1 MAGSGVPGTRCYPP
15 KYVNRFFRSALFPLV
30 VIVLLVYLASQTLMP
45 RRDNGQ
51 NITYSEL
58 IQQTKQGNVSEV
70 TFTPTRQSIT
80 AVLDSG
86 QKVKVNYPSPQ
97 SQVAYQ
103 KVLEQNNV
111 KFDSKGIG
119 TSAWWAL
126 LTGFLPFLLLI
137 GFWIFLMNQMQGGGS
152 KVMSFGKSRAKRMSP
167 DSPKVTYKDVA
178 GADEAVEE
186 LQEIK
191 EFLENPKKFQ
201 ALGARIPKGVLL
213 YGPPGTGK
221 TLLARA
227 TAGEAGV
234 PFFSISGSDFVE
246 MFVGVGASRVR
257 DLFEQAKQA
266 SPCIIFIDEI
276 DAVGRHRGAGLG
288 GGHDEREQTLN
299 QLLVEMDGFELKDNI
314 ILIAATN
321 RPDILDPALLRP
333 GRFDRQIVVDRPD
346 RKGRQ
351 QILEVHAKGKP
362 LDKEIDLD
370 VLAAATPG
378 FTGADLANVINEA
391 ALLAAR
397 RGSKTIGQLE
407 LEEGI
412 MRVIAGPE
420 KKSRLFSEK
429 ERKITAYHEMG
440 HALVGFFLEGT
451 DEVHKISIVSRGQA
465 LGYTI
470 SLPAEDRY
478 LTTKGTLMDQM
489 AMTLGGRAA
498 EELVFNEVTTGAA
511 NDIERITSTAKQMI
525 MRFGMSEKLGPRVL
539 GRNHDMPFLGREM
552 GAEPDY
558 SEEIAKEIDDEIRRV
573 IEEAHDKATTVLR
586 EHMQELHRLSA
597 ILIERE
603 TIDKTQFERLLA
615 GEAEESV
622 FAEEGKTTE
631 EPSEPEPEKKPSLRP
646 SPRPLPGAA
655 MQPPPDPAAS

>member
-1 MAGSGVPGTRCYPP
+1 
-15 KYVNRFFRSALFPLV
+15 VNRFFRSALFPLIIIV
-30 VIVLLVYLASQTLMP
+30 VLAYLAMNTL
-45 RRDNGQ
+45 RGDDHKREKS
-51 NITYSEL
+51 TYSQL
-58 IQQTKQGNVSEV
+58 IGRIETQPQTIDEVVFDPRKQQVTATLRGEDTKIV
-70 TFTPTRQSIT
+70 
-80 AVLDSG
+80 
-86 QKVKVNYPSPQ
+86 VNYPSPESTVDLQ
-97 SQVAYQ
+97 RKMLNASPPV
-103 KVLEQNNV
+103 V
-111 KFDSKGIG
+111 FDSKGTG
-119 TSAWWAL
+119 GSPWWGL
-126 LTGFLPFLLLI
+126 LTALLPFLILI
-137 GFWIFLMNQMQGGGS
+137 AFWIFLMNQVQGGGS
-152 KVMSFGKSRAKRMSP
+152 KVMSFGKSRAKRMTP
-167 DSPKVTYKDVA
+167 DSPKIGFKDVA
-178 GADEAVEE
+178 GVDEAVEE
-186 LQEIK
+186 LHEIK

-227 TAGEAGV
+227 VAGEAGV

-266 SPCIIFIDEI
+266 SPCIVFMDEI

-299 QLLVEMDGFELKDNI
+299 QLLVEMDGFEMKDNI

-346 RKGRQ
+346 RLGRRR
-351 QILEVHAKGKP
+351 ILEVHSKGKP
-362 LDKEIDLD
+362 LAPEIELD
-370 VLAAATPG
+370 TLAAGTPG
-378 FTGADLANVINEA
+378 FTGADLANLINEA

-397 RGSKTIGQLE
+397 RGRKSIGQDE

-420 KKSRLFSEK
+420 KKARLLSEK

-440 HALVGFFLEGT
+440 HALVGHYLEHT
-451 DEVHKISIVSRGQA
+451 NPVHKITIVSRGQA
-465 LGYTI
+465 LGLTI
-470 SLPAEDRY
+470 SLPTEDRY
-478 LTTKGTLMDQM
+478 LTTKSALMDDL

-498 EELVFNEVTTGAA
+498 EELVFHEVTTGAA
-511 NDIERITSTAKQMI
+511 NDLEKVTATSKSMI

-539 GRNHDMPFLGREM
+539 GRNHDLPFLGREM

-558 SEEIAKEIDDEIRRV
+558 SDEIAREIDDEIRRV
-573 IEEAHDKATTVLR
+573 IEEAHETAHRVLR
-586 EHMQELHRLSA
+586 EHEEELHRLSQ

-603 TIDKTQFERLLA
+603 TIDKDQFERLLA
-615 GEAEESV
+615 GAAEDEV
-622 FAEEGKTTE
+622 FEDETPQPAPQPTGEEDRRR
-631 EPSEPEPEKKPSLRP
+631 PQPKPKP
-646 SPRPLPGAA
+646 FPVPGAT
-655 MQPPPDPAAS
+655 MQPPPPEPTQG

>member
-1 MAGSGVPGTRCYPP
+1 M
-15 KYVNRFFRSALFPLV
+15 NRFFRSALFPLI
-30 VIVLLVYLASQTLMP
+30 VIVLLVYLASQALMNEKP
-45 RRDNGQ
+45 KQ
-51 NITYSEL
+51 KLTYSQL
-58 IQQTKQGNVSEV
+58 QQQVLSQGKPGTPEIKEVVISPKNQEMSVEYQPAQGSDKGTK
-70 TFTPTRQSIT
+70 T
-80 AVLDSG
+80 
-86 QKVKVNYPSPQ
+86 KVAYPSPE
-97 SQVAYQ
+97 SLVGFEKLMKA
-103 KVLEQNNV
+103 NNV
-111 KFDSKGIG
+111 EFDSKSIG
-119 TSAWWAL
+119 GSPWWSL
-126 LTGFLPFLLLI
+126 LTSLLPFVLLF
-137 GFWIFLMNQMQGGGS
+137 GFWIFLMNQVQGGGS
-152 KVMSFGKSRAKRMSP
+152 KVMSFGKSRAKRMTP
-167 DSPKVTYKDVA
+167 DSPKIGFKDVA
-178 GADEAVEE
+178 GVDEAVEE
-186 LQEIK
+186 LHEIK

-227 TAGEAGV
+227 VAGEAGV

-266 SPCIIFIDEI
+266 APCIVFMDEI

-346 RKGRQ
+346 RNGRKK
-351 QILEVHAKGKP
+351 ILEVHAKGKP
-362 LDKEIDLD
+362 IAGEVELDT
-370 VLAAATPG
+370 LAAGTPG
-378 FTGADLANVINEA
+378 FTGADLSNLVNEA

-397 RGSKTIGQLE
+397 RGKKTIEQEE

-420 KKSRLFSEK
+420 KKTRLLSEE
-429 ERKITAYHEMG
+429 ERKVTAYHEMG
-440 HALVGFFLEGT
+440 HALVGHYLDQDT
-451 DEVHKISIVSRGQA
+451 DVHKISVISRGQA

-470 SLPAEDRY
+470 SLPREDRY
-478 LTTKGTLMDQM
+478 LTRKSTLMDQL
-489 AMTLGGRAA
+489 AATLGGRAA

-511 NDIERITSTAKQMI
+511 NDLEKVTHTAKQMI

-552 GAEPDY
+552 SAEPDY
-558 SEEIAKEIDDEIRRV
+558 SEEVAREIDEEIRRV
-573 IEEAHDKATTVLR
+573 IEEAHERAIAVLK
-586 EHMQELHRLSA
+586 EHMDELHRLSA

-603 TIDKTQFERLLA
+603 TIDKDQFLRLLEGA
-615 GEAEESV
+615 PEDEVFPEDAPASTPEAESPKERRP
-622 FAEEGKTTE
+622 A
-631 EPSEPEPEKKPSLRP
+631 PKPKP
-646 SPRPLPGAA
+646 FPVPGAM
-655 MQPPPDPAAS
+655 MQPPPPDPAKS